1 MRPINSRDILL
12 GAFLVCLTI
21 AREATTISFGPMV
34 SSEVDG
40 WRYPPYNP
48 TIGALG
54 PRSTV
59 ATFTKTING
68 AVATAVV
75 TFSDMDAEPTCK
87 DKHALPN
94 YGRRRGKKNR
104 RIDVDVDVDAELM
117 MWA

>member
-1 MRPINSRDILL
+1 MYVPAS
-12 GAFLVCLTI
+12 
-21 AREATTISFGPMV
+21 TTSLPFPHRLHFHHQL
-34 SSEVDG
+34 SKPPD
-40 WRYPPYNP
+40 YPLPADNP

-59 ATFTKTING
+59 ATFTKTMNG

-94 YGRRRGKKNR
+94 DGRRRGKKNR